1 MRHVS
6 FLLIILYSLF
16 CFQPAPVR
24 SAFYGEST
32 TGFFQLEKK
41 YPYYLFVPPE
51 YTPEK
56 TWPLIVLTAERGED
70 PKKTIEPWVE
80 WAKYHKILIT
90 AVPQLVPEH
99 EVPSSADEWLLA
111 VKREIVERY
120 HVDPANVLLV
130 GRGFSG
136 HYVAYVGF
144 SFPRE
149 FSGIASIGEAW
160 SGPFETLMRAT
171 KNPKDQAAFYVAAD
185 PKAETYSAIEKKALE
200 LAKKGYQVKVDT
212 LLSGE
217 DELRYRD
224 SMLQW
229 FAENAESRS
238 LKVRSRANSKT
249 KGIGEIWK
257 NLFQM

>member
-1 MRHVS
+1 MRHIS
-6 FLLIILYSLF
+6 ILFIFLYSFF
-16 CFQPAPVR
+16 CFQPVQA
-24 SAFYGEST
+24 AFYGET
-32 TGFFQLEKK
+32 ATGFIQLEKK
-41 YPYYLFVPPE
+41 YPYYLFVPLE

-56 TWPLIVLTAERGED
+56 TWPLIVLVAERGED
-70 PKKTIEPWVE
+70 PKETIEPWVE
-80 WAKYHKILIT
+80 WAKYHKILVT

-99 EVPSSADEWLLA
+99 EVPSAANEWLIQ
-111 VKREIVERY
+111 VKREIVESY
-120 HVDPANVLLV
+120 HVDPANIFLV

-136 HYVAYVGF
+136 HYAAYVGLN
-144 SFPRE
+144 FPKE
-149 FSGIASIGEAW
+149 FSGIVSVGEAW

-171 KNPKDQAAFYVAAD
+171 KNQKEQAAFYVAAD
-185 PKAETYSAIEKKALE
+185 PKAETYPAIEKKAQE

-229 FAENAESRS
+229 FAENAEARS
-238 LKVRSRANSKT
+238 LKAQSRINPKR
-249 KGIGEIWK
+249 KGIGEILE